1 MLKKKIMTKIR
12 KTKGNLRSSAEEKTK
27 TEKKDSAQE
36 KNLSLQNRVRAE
48 VEHPMLFS
56 EVDL

>member
-1 MLKKKIMTKIR
+1 MTKIR